1 LYLIVCMVPHVQL
14 QWGRVGKG
22 QRVRSFF
29 LHQNSVCVQGEL
41 AQGSQGVSGAQ
52 QNLQQIGKP
61 EPETQEQANFLL
73 RFLCSKEPG
82 FKPFKAQLDLLSYK

>member
-1 LYLIVCMVPHVQL
+1 MITCMVPHVQL

-61 EPETQEQANFLL
+61 EPKTQERANFLL